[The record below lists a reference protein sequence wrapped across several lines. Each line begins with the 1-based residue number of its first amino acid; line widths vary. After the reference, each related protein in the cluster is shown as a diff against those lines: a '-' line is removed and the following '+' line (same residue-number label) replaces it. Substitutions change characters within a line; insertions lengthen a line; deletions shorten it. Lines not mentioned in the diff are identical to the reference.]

1 MCGEP
6 TQEQD
11 DPVEV
16 ALKAFAPQGDERQKS
31 VRIAME
37 RLAQEVKACQK
48 KGRSSLGK
56 KVFLKRAYKKVTHE
70 DGKACI
76 KLSVEAWNPFRTRV
90 RSAELTFRTGDNFN
104 FDLRVGKLIRYT
116 PTGDKEKDVQAVTQM
131 CISALEKL
139 IREDPIQWL
148 WAPRHWLDI
157 NRRQAPLYKDW
168 KPPVQP

>member
-1 MCGEP
+1 MP
-6 TQEQD
+6 
-11 DPVEV
+11 
-16 ALKAFAPQGDERQKS
+16 
-31 VRIAME
+31 
-37 RLAQEVKACQK
+37 
-48 KGRSSLGK
+48 
-56 KVFLKRAYKKVTHE
+56 
-70 DGKACI
+70 
-76 KLSVEAWNPFRTRV
+76 
-90 RSAELTFRTGDNFN
+90 ELTFRTGDNFN

>member
-11 DPVEV
+11 DPVE
-16 ALKAFAPQGDERQKS
+16 ATLKAFAPQGDERQKS

-90 RSAELTFRTGDNFN
+90 RSAELTFRTDSPNGDCTFN
-104 FDLRVGKLIRYT
+104 YEQT
-116 PTGDKEKDVQAVTQM
+116 YE
-131 CISALEKL
+131 
-139 IREDPIQWL
+139 
-148 WAPRHWLDI
+148 RHWAWLI
-157 NRRQAPLYKDW
+157 FAVLFLVLVGIVKGLIGG
-168 KPPVQP
+168 